1 MKRTTELILPEPKR
15 SDRWQPLRSGVL
27 NLYKYDYEEFHYE
40 DGRLLLRGNNGS
52 GKSRVLAMQLPFL
65 LDGEVSPARVEPD
78 GDSAKRI
85 EWNLLMGKH
94 AERTGYSWIEF
105 ARRDEAGTCHYL
117 TLGCGMKA
125 VSGHT
130 GLHSRWFFVTPQR
143 VGRDLFLQN
152 SRTPLS
158 RDRLISALGTHG
170 QSYTKTEEYKR
181 AVDQAL
187 FGLGPRYGPLIEL
200 LLRLRRPQLSRKLEE
215 EELSAALSDALP
227 TLSASIIDE
236 VAESFRSLQT
246 DRETLAEFKS
256 AREGVKAFLDEYT
269 GYIRIVVRRRAAAV
283 RSHHAA
289 YEGAQRDVRDAEA
302 RMTAEEEALDQLE
315 EQFGQLE
322 TALAG
327 AEATERTLR
336 ESPEMK
342 TAQDLQQ
349 AEMAANQLAKALEAA
364 TQDESRAQANYEQA
378 NQRNETSSAEATKV
392 KVKLADAVRL
402 AEVAAEPA
410 GLTVLHRQHLQFDS
424 LLATDGAVVN
434 SAESAIK
441 SALGKRKS
449 AIAALQKREAA
460 VIAAEAAHA
469 KAEASRQQAESD
481 ASAARESE
489 KDARTALNSCGSD
502 FLVRYDAWRRDSK
515 LVRSPDGETLEEAF
529 RAWTE
534 TRSGE
539 SPAQSAIS
547 GAYHALLK
555 EFARQEA
562 DLKGQLALVQEEQP
576 DVEASEDQGVLM
588 MQVMLPAGSTQ
599 EQTGAVLKKVTDYFL
614 TQEKDAVKSVFVVAG
629 FSFGGRG
636 QNAGLGFVKLKDWEE
651 RQGDNLKVQAVAG
664 RAMGYFSKLREGMVF
679 AFPPPAIIELGTA
692 NGFEYQLIDRSAQG
706 HQALMQARGQLLGLA
721 SADPR
726 IMGARPT
733 GFDDVS
739 QYQLDI
745 DEEKASALGVPLA
758 LVNRTLAAT
767 WGSSYVGDFSHRGRV
782 KRIYMQAAAP
792 FRMNPEDL
800 ERWYVPNLAGDP
812 VPLGAFVGGHWTFGS
827 PLLARFNGLPSITIQ
842 GQAAPGHSSG
852 EAMIA
857 MEEITRKLPPGF
869 DLAWTGLSYE
879 EKQSGAQAPAL
890 YAISLV
896 VVFLCLAALYES
908 WAVPF
913 SVMLVVPIG
922 ILGAVLAV
930 FFRGLTNDVYFQVG
944 LLTVVGLSAK
954 NAILIV
960 EFAREGYN
968 RGMSLFDATLLACR
982 QRLRPIIMTSL
993 AFGLGVLP
1001 LAIASG
1007 AGSGSQNSVG
1017 TGVLGGML
1025 TATVLAI
1032 FLIPVFY
1039 VVVTRLFKVK
1049 PLETSSTPP
1058 AKEDL

>member
-1 MKRTTELILPEPKR
+1 MARFFIDRPVFAWVLSLFLVGAGLLAIRSLPVSQYPNIAPPQVAISATYPGASADTVENTVAQVIEQNLTGIDNVLYMQTT
-15 SDRWQPLRSGVL
+15 SDSDGNATITITFRSGTNADIAQVQVQNKLQLAIPLLPQEVQNLGVKVQKSVRNFLIVYSFYSESESLTRDDISDFINSSLKEPISRIPGVGETVVFGSQYAMRLWL
-27 NLYKYDYEEFHYE
+27 NADQMTNYGITVADITNALAAQNAQVSAGQFGGSPAVPGQRLNATITARSRLQSPEEFGHV
-40 DGRLLLRGNNGS
+40 LLRTN
-52 GKSRVLAMQLPFL
+52 
-65 LDGEVSPARVEPD
+65 PD
-78 GDSAKRI
+78 GGAVRLRDVANIVLGGENYAIDAFFNGHNSSGLAVRPTVGANALATVKQL
-85 EWNLLMGKH
+85 N
-94 AERTGYSWIEF
+94 EF
-105 ARRDEAGTCHYL
+105 IASQEAYFPA
-117 TLGCGMKA
+117 GMKYTA
-125 VSGHT
+125 AFDT
-130 GLHSRWFFVTPQR
+130 TPFVRLSIEEVVKTL
-143 VGRDLFLQN
+143 VEAIILVFLVMYLFLQN
-152 SRTPLS
+152 LRAT
-158 RDRLISALGTHG
+158 LIPSIAVPVVLLGTFASMSAFG
-170 QSYTKTEEYKR
+170 FTINT
-181 AVDQAL
+181 L
-187 FGLGPRYGPLIEL
+187 TMFGLVLAIGL
-200 LLRLRRPQLSRKLEE
+200 LVDDAIVVVENVERVMAEEGLSPKEATRKSMDQITGALVGIGLV
-215 EELSAALSDALP
+215 LSAVFIPMAFFGGATGIIYRQFSITVVSAMALSVFVAL
-227 TLSASIIDE
+227 TLTPALCATLLEAIPKGHH
-236 VAESFRSLQT
+236 AEKRGFFGWFNRGFGRTTDLYVGGVNRSVRRWGRSL
-246 DRETLAEFKS
+246 AVF
-256 AREGVKAFLDEYT
+256 AA
-269 GYIRIVVRRRAAAV
+269 IVVAMGFI
-283 RSHHAA
+283 
-289 YEGAQRDVRDAEA
+289 Y
-302 RMTAEEEALDQLE
+302 
-315 EQFGQLE
+315 
-322 TALAG
+322 
-327 AEATERTLR
+327 LR
-336 ESPEMK
+336 IP
-342 TAQDLQQ
+342 
-349 AEMAANQLAKALEAA
+349 
-364 TQDESRAQANYEQA
+364 
-378 NQRNETSSAEATKV
+378 SS
-392 KVKLADAVRL
+392 
-402 AEVAAEPA
+402 
-410 GLTVLHRQHLQFDS
+410 
-424 LLATDGAVVN
+424 
-434 SAESAIK
+434 
-441 SALGKRKS
+441 
-449 AIAALQKREAA
+449 
-460 VIAAEAAHA
+460 
-469 KAEASRQQAESD
+469 
-481 ASAARESE
+481 
-489 KDARTALNSCGSD
+489 
-502 FLVRYDAWRRDSK
+502 FL
-515 LVRSPDGETLEEAF
+515 PD
-529 RAWTE
+529 
-534 TRSGE
+534 
-539 SPAQSAIS
+539 
-547 GAYHALLK
+547 
-555 EFARQEA
+555 
-562 DLKGQLALVQEEQP
+562 
-576 DVEASEDQGVLM
+576 EDQGVLM